1 MLLSISINNDFISCL
16 SQVQESRVEDDED
29 HGNLQL
35 GAHHPTESGLQHSYT
50 LRNNMALSGILPF
63 RSSYSDKTPLS
74 SPPDS
79 GSGLQLD
86 SELEIHPAPIQQS
99 QEEVGGDHRGRHE
112 IVFGAASAL
121 IES

>member
-1 MLLSISINNDFISCL
+1 MLCIIINISLSW
-16 SQVQESRVEDDED
+16 VQESRFEDDD

-35 GAHHPTESGLQHSYT
+35 GAHHPTEFGLQHSYT
-50 LRNNMALSGILPF
+50 LHNNMALSILPF
-63 RSSYSDKTPLS
+63 RSNYSDKTPLS

-79 GSGLQLD
+79 GPGLD

-99 QEEVGGDHRGRHE
+99 QEEVGGEYAHRGRHE
-112 IVFGAASAL
+112 IVLGAASAL

>member
-1 MLLSISINNDFISCL
+1 MILFISL

-29 HGNLQL
+29 YGNLQLEL
-35 GAHHPTESGLQHSYT
+35 GAHHPTESGLQHSSYT
-50 LRNNMALSGILPF
+50 LHNNMALSGILPF

-99 QEEVGGDHRGRHE
+99 QEEVGGEYAHRGRHE
-112 IVFGAASAL
+112 IVFGATSAL

>member
-1 MLLSISINNDFISCL
+1 MATQKAMIIISL

-50 LRNNMALSGILPF
+50 LHNMALSGILPF

-86 SELEIHPAPIQQS
+86 SELEIHSAPIQQS
-99 QEEVGGDHRGRHE
+99 QEEVGGEYAHRGRHE
-112 IVFGAASAL
+112 IVFGATSAL